1 MTDAIIPNAAPMTAR
16 ARLRAIFGGAAGN
29 LVEWYDWY
37 AYSAFTLYFAKSF
50 FPQGDQ
56 TSQLVQAAL
65 VFAVG
70 FLARPLGAWI
80 MGLYADRAG
89 RRAAL
94 ALSVGMMCF
103 GSLVIAVCPT
113 YAQIGAAAPAVLVA
127 ARILQGLSVGGEYG
141 ASATYMSEMAG
152 ARRRGFWSSFQYV
165 TLVGGQLLAVGTL
178 IVLQNTLTPEALDEW
193 GWRIPFAIGAGL
205 AIVVFLIRLGIA
217 ESASFENAR
226 GQERA
231 RTMMLFLRYPKE
243 SLMVAGITAGGS
255 LAFYAYTTYMQK
267 FLVNTAGFSRDDASA
282 INAATLVV
290 FMLVQPLYGWLSDIV
305 GRRPMLVTAFA
316 LNALIAIPLFT
327 ALGATTSQ
335 PAAFA
340 LCMTGLL
347 VTAFYTSVG
356 TVVKAELFPANVRA
370 LGVALPYAI
379 ATATFGGTAEYVAL
393 SLKDIGFEQGFY
405 FYVAGMSALALLVAF
420 RMRDTRDKSLIVED

>member
-1 MTDAIIPNAAPMTAR
+1 MAEIAVTAPSLR
-16 ARLRAIFGGAAGN
+16 ARMRAIFGGAAGN

-37 AYSAFTLYFAKSF
+37 AYAAFTLYFAKSF

-56 TSQLVQAAL
+56 TSQLLQTAG

-70 FLARPLGAWI
+70 FFARPVGAWL

-94 ALSVGMMCF
+94 TVSVSMMCF
-103 GSLVIAVCPT
+103 GSLLIALCPT
-113 YAQIGAAAPAVLVA
+113 YAQIGAAAPLLLVA

-152 ARRRGFWSSFQYV
+152 ARHRGFWSSFQYV
-165 TLVGGQLLAVGTL
+165 TLIGGQLIALGVL
-178 IVLQNTLTPEALDEW
+178 IVLQNTITPADLDAW

-205 AIVVFLIRLGIA
+205 AVVVFLIRLGMA

-231 RTMMLFLRYPKE
+231 RTMLLFLRYPKE
-243 SLMVAGITAGGS
+243 ALMVIGFTAGGT

-267 FLVNTAGFSRDDASA
+267 YLVNTTGFSRDAASA
-282 INAATLVV
+282 ISAGTLIC
-290 FMLVQPLYGWLSDIV
+290 FMLVQPLYGWISDKI
-305 GRRPMLVTAFA
+305 GRKPMLLAAFG
-316 LNALIAIPLFT
+316 LNALIAYPLFT
-327 ALGATTSQ
+327 ALSTAKSESL
-335 PAAFA
+335 AFGLA
-340 LCMTGLL
+340 LTGLL
-347 VTAFYTSVG
+347 VNALYTSVG

-370 LGVALPYAI
+370 LGVALPYAL

-393 SLKDIGFEQGFY
+393 WFKQAGFEHGFY
-405 FYVAGMSALALLVAF
+405 LYLSAMSAMAFAVALL
-420 RMRDTRDKSLIVED
+420 MRDTKHKSLIAEL